1 MKNPE
6 LDYYRAAIGQ
16 ILADAGINRS
26 TIREMVREVIKEKV
40 EKELTVV
47 LRNTVESC
55 TSHYALKRAAEEAIG
70 DIVKQELR
78 KVSVEVNVSKLLG

>member
-26 TIREMVREVIKEKV
+26 TIREMVKEIIKEKV
-40 EKELTVV
+40 DKELAVI
-47 LRNTVESC
+47 LRNTVECC
-55 TSHYALKRAAEEAIG
+55 TSHYTIKKAVEEAVH
-70 DIVKQELR
+70 DIVKKEVG
-78 KVSVEVNVSKLLG
+78 KVAIEVNVSKLLD